1 MPVTVASHII
11 AFPKAG
17 HAADEYED
25 ASALAADEWP
35 VRAAVTDGAT
45 ESAFSGP
52 WARTLAEAYVNDA
65 DVMADQEAWLSAC
78 RLTWAEDTVSV
89 DAPLPWYATAKAE
102 EGAHAAFLGVSLQAD
117 GAYTAHAVG
126 DCCLLHLREGVLHRA
141 WPMDDPNAFT
151 HHPALLSSRP
161 DAAVPDVQVVT
172 GEVGVGDRL
181 WLATDAVAAYLLH
194 PHRAVDLARMSP
206 PKREATLRAAQ
217 ANGKLRN
224 DDSTLLTL
232 SFSADA

>member
-1 MPVTVASHII
+1 MTVATHSV

-17 HAADEYED
+17 HAAVEFED
-25 ASALAADEWP
+25 AHALAADAWP

-52 WARTLAEAYVNDA
+52 WARTLAEAYVNDSDA
-65 DVMADQEAWLSAC
+65 MEDPEAWLRAC
-78 RLTWAEDTVSV
+78 RLAWAEDTVSA
-89 DAPLPWYATAKAE
+89 DAPLPWYAAAKAE

-126 DCCLLHLREGVLHRA
+126 DCCLLHLREGALHRA
-141 WPMDDPNAFT
+141 WPMDDPDAFT
-151 HHPALLSSRP
+151 YHPALLSSRP
-161 DAAVPDVQVVT
+161 DAAVPDVQVAT
-172 GEVGVGDRL
+172 GEVEAGDRL
-181 WLATDAVAAYLLH
+181 WLATDAVAAYLLRS
-194 PHRAVDLARMSP
+194 HRAADLARMSP

-217 ANGKLRN
+217 ASGELRN